1 MLMMLYTYFLLL
13 ITALVSPLDKNE
25 AITECIESSVV
36 EYSIVEQNDNRQLAV
51 CLEYNSDLRAPV
63 SSSNVLQRESS
74 SQNVVR
80 HRGAAHERVHSC
92 GEFASRQGHTT
103 HILEFDKVR
112 SSLRKAYYLHTLCRL
127 RI

>member
-13 ITALVSPLDKNE
+13 ITALVSPLDKIE
-25 AITECIESSVV
+25 AITECVESSVV

-63 SSSNVLQRESS
+63 SNSNVLPRETS

-80 HRGAAHERVHSC
+80 HRGSAQERGFSC
-92 GEFASRQGHTT
+92 AEIASRQGHAT